1 MRKLALAALPLAM
14 SVGACATVTRGM
26 HEAFTVETE
35 PSGAMVETSNGLH
48 CDATPCTFARVERK
62 AEFTVT
68 ITKPGYRTWS
78 GNVTHHTAGAG
89 AAGMA
94 GNVLVGGLIGVGVD
108 ATSGATQDLTPNPL
122 HVALEAEASDTPAAA
137 PTATSAEAAAA
148 TPAATTPAS
157 ATTAAASTAGAPA
170 GATAPTAAPA
180 SPH

>member
-1 MRKLALAALPLAM
+1 MKKLILAALPLAM

-68 ITKPGYRTWS
+68 ITKPGYRTWT

-122 HVALEAEASDTPAAA
+122 HVALELEAPAAPVA
-137 PTATSAEAAAA
+137 TPTAAAA
-148 TPAATTPAS
+148 DTPTAASAAAMPAS
-157 ATTAAASTAGAPA
+157 ATTAAPA
-170 GATAPTAAPA
+170 ATPAATPAAAPA
-180 SPH
+180 TPH

>member
-1 MRKLALAALPLAM
+1 MKKLILAALPLAM

-35 PSGAMVETSNGLH
+35 PSGASVETSNGLH
-48 CDATPCTFARVERK
+48 CEATPCTFARVERK

-68 ITKPGYRTWS
+68 ITKAGYRTWS
-78 GNVTHHTAGAG
+78 GTVTHHTAGAG

-122 HVALEAEASDTPAAA
+122 HVTLEVEASNTPAVAATATTVDATAAA
-137 PTATSAEAAAA
+137 PAA
-148 TPAATTPAS
+148 TPASAATAAAPATTPA
-157 ATTAAASTAGAPA
+157 ATPA
-170 GATAPTAAPA
+170 VATPA
-180 SPH
+180 TPH